1 MTNREEVLCCL
12 LDCQIGDL
20 EALDDINYDLSDIL
34 DNINFQTQRKVTI
47 NGIIAEVFYQATSD
61 LEEAVRDRIEELKQ
75 ADELSAEEEEE
86 LAAIS
91 KLEPDSDVD
100 YFINFTDSDIYLDN
114 YDIYTKYFED
124 DMNIIEDNMGKQF
137 EDTGN

>member
-1 MTNREEVLCCL
+1 M
-12 LDCQIGDL
+12 
-20 EALDDINYDLSDIL
+20 
-34 DNINFQTQRKVTI
+34 
-47 NGIIAEVFYQATSD
+47 
-61 LEEAVRDRIEELKQ
+61 EEAVRDRIEELKQ

>member
-1 MTNREEVLCCL
+1 MTNREEVLCYL

-34 DNINFQTQRKVTI
+34 DNINFQTRGKVTI
-47 NGIIAEVFYQATSD
+47 NDIIAEVFYQATSD

-114 YDIYTKYFED
+114 YDIFTKYFED

>member
-1 MTNREEVLCCL
+1 MTNREEVLCHL

-34 DNINFQTQRKVTI
+34 DNINFQTRGKVTI
-47 NGIIAEVFYQATSD
+47 NDIIAEVFYQATSD